1 MEQALEEL
9 AGAME
14 MRIPTY
20 LHCHGGHGRTST
32 VVCCYLIGQYL
43 TPRDAIAQVLRWR
56 ADLPKND
63 HPFDGDQEQFIL
75 RWSAALTLRLDL
87 YSFERVVLHRLI

>member
-1 MEQALEEL
+1 MEQALKEV

-14 MRIPTY
+14 KRIPTY
-20 LHCHGGHGRTST
+20 LHCQGGHGRTST
-32 VVCCYLIGQYL
+32 VVCCYLIGQGS

-63 HPFDGDQEQFIL
+63 HPFDGDQEQF
-75 RWSAALTLRLDL
+75 
-87 YSFERVVLHRLI
+87 VLLWPTRA